1 MLVIFVCLIILLFG
15 VRYCSGLGLL
25 VCIVVFLC
33 VGVFKLIL
41 FVLLLLWAGFCLVEC
56 IINCF
61 VY

>member
-1 MLVIFVCLIILLFG
+1 MLVIFVCLIMLLFG
-15 VRYCSGLGLL
+15 VRYYSGLGLL

-33 VGVFKLIL
+33 VGVLKLIL
-41 FVLLLLWAGFCLVEC
+41 FVLLLLWAGVCLVEC